1 MKDVSVGI
9 FAMYSYYPLGQ
20 IMSVVM
26 LVLIVTFFVTSA
38 NSGTFVLAMF
48 STHGD
53 LNPPKT
59 KMVVWGVLMAAL
71 AVVLLLTGGLQN
83 LQTVSLAAAM
93 PFSLIMVCACA
104 SFWKALTKGDTK

>member
-1 MKDVSVGI
+1 
-9 FAMYSYYPLGQ
+9 MYSHYPLGQ

-26 LVLIVTFFVTSA
+26 LVLIITFFVTSA
-38 NSGTFVLAMF
+38 NSGTFVLAML

-53 LNPPKT
+53 LNPPKS
-59 KMVVWGVLMAAL
+59 KMLVWGILMAAL

-104 SFWKALTKGDTK
+104 SFWKALKKEDKKER

>member
-1 MKDVSVGI
+1 
-9 FAMYSYYPLGQ
+9 
-20 IMSVVM
+20 M

-48 STHGD
+48 STNGD
-53 LNPPKT
+53 LNPPKGR
-59 KMVVWGVLMAAL
+59 MAIWGVLMAAL

-104 SFWKALTKGDTK
+104 SFWKALTKGEEEKK